1 MWRVNGRGVRRR
13 RRLRSELERLWF
25 NIYCPTC
32 LSLSLLVFV
41 SITCIFSAR
50 DYYLLQNHRRHE
62 NQNNGQA
69 AFLDDCPPLD
79 SQPDEFHSTTP
90 T

>member
-1 MWRVNGRGVRRR
+1 M
-13 RRLRSELERLWF
+13 LEGGGEERDLNW
-25 NIYCPTC
+25 NDCGLISIV
-32 LSLSLLVFV
+32 LLVSLSLLVFV

-79 SQPDEFHSTTP
+79 S
-90 T
+90 